1 MQTVIHI
8 NSYNISMNEEIIQ
21 IAQRI
26 RALREIKGFSQEDLC
41 ENLKIGLEDYQSMES
56 GKTDIS
62 VAQLIK
68 ISHALNIEL
77 AAILTGENPKLHQ
90 YCVVRKE
97 HGVHVERKN
106 QYNYESLAYNFIHKL
121 AEPFLVTAEPDPEN
135 QALKFNSHPGQ
146 EFNYV
151 LEGSM
156 TVFFEGHEILLH
168 EGDSIY
174 FDSSHKHAMKAQNNK
189 LVKFLAITV

>member
-1 MQTVIHI
+1 
-8 NSYNISMNEEIIQ
+8 MNEEIKQ

-26 RALREIKGFSQEDLC
+26 KALREIKGVSQENLC
-41 ENLKIGLEDYQSMES
+41 ENLFIPLDEYQSMEN

-68 ISHALNIEL
+68 ISHILNIEL
-77 AAILTGENPKLHQ
+77 VAILTGENPKLHQ
-90 YCVVRKE
+90 YCVVRKG
-97 HGVHVERKN
+97 HGIRVERKN
-106 QYNYESLAYNFIHKL
+106 QYKYENLAGNFAHKL
-121 AEPFLVTAEPDPEN
+121 AEPFIVTADPEPEN
-135 QALKFNSHPGQ
+135 QAPQYNSHPGQ

-156 TVFFEGHEILLH
+156 TIIFEGHVIMLH

-174 FDSSHKHAMKAQNNK
+174 FDSSHKHAMKAMDDK
-189 LVKFLAITV
+189 PVKFLAVTM